1 MASRQCLG
9 LLHTL
14 DILYTCRFGNSYTVA
29 DQAAPSCTSSCPA
42 GHYCGKQ
49 TVSPAPCRGGTY
61 CPEGSAS
68 ETACPAGT
76 YSPAELATS
85 DKACLD
91 CGLGTFCPEKSKQ
104 PQPCYAGTYANESRL
119 SACYACASGTYQ
131 TKQNQT
137 ECEVCEAGSY
147 CEKQPDSQ
155 GALTP
160 TKCAAGTFSNR
171 LDLGNATGCEDCTI
185 GFYCEAGATQ
195 PVPCPKGKVGI
206 APNLVEE
213 AFCITCTGET
223 TSLPGTTSCAFCVED
238 FYASSLI
245 DGTVAKVQCAPCLE
259 PKDGAECSET
269 TVSGAG
275 GDSLTHGSTSLATVR
290 INPKYWRL
298 GANSTILSMCL
309 ESADGSSSCVGGS
322 NAGGEDDYK
331 KGYTGSGYC
340 KAGHTG
346 PLCQVCNTSD
356 FYFDAVEAME
366 CIQCPRVSERLDLPM
381 GLIGGLVATLLMAFT
396 IKRSSFPARFPQ
408 RSAGSSSN
416 CLSVH
421 ASRRCS
427 ERLRG
432 PIAQV
437 KRVVA
442 RIRQL
447 EIVPRC
453 KLLFT

>member
-1 MASRQCLG
+1 MR
-9 LLHTL
+9 
-14 DILYTCRFGNSYTVA
+14 Y
-29 DQAAPSCTSSCPA
+29 QAAPSCEGSCPV
-42 GHYCGKQ
+42 GYYCGKQ
-49 TVSPAPCRGGTY
+49 TVSPVPCQAGTF
-61 CPEGSAS
+61 CPEESAA

-76 YSPAELATS
+76 YSNVSTNFAYNKSEHARTLGQLATS

-91 CGLGTFCPEKSKQ
+91 CGIGTFCPEKSKK
-104 PQPCYAGTYANESRL
+104 PTVCAPGTYGNVPKL
-119 SACYACASGTYQ
+119 QACYACGEGTFQEKSGQ
-131 TKQNQT
+131 IACKI
-137 ECEVCEAGSY
+137 CEPGSY
-147 CEKQPDSQ
+147 CQK
-155 GALTP
+155 GAVTP
-160 TKCAAGTFSNR
+160 TECAAGRFS
-171 LDLGNATGCEDCTI
+171 NATGLSSADQCETCTA
-185 GFYCEAGATQ
+185 GFYCERGAIQ
-195 PVPCPKGKVGI
+195 PTPCPMGKVGTE
-206 APNLVEE
+206 PNLVEE
-213 AFCITCTGET
+213 AQCTTCPGET
-223 TSLPGTTSCAFCVED
+223 TCLPGTTSCTFCAGG
-238 FYASSLI
+238 FYESGEIS
-245 DGTVAKVQCAPCLE
+245 GPVAKVECAPCLE
-259 PKDGAECSET
+259 PDDGANCSEIT
-269 TVSGAG
+269 TSGN
-275 GDSLTHGSTSLATVR
+275 DSLTHGSTSLATIR
-290 INPKYWRL
+290 IKPKYWRL
-298 GANSTILSMCL
+298 SANSTTLSMCL

-322 NAGGEDDYK
+322 DAGDENDHK
-331 KGYTGSGYC
+331 PQYTGSGYC

-366 CIQCPRVSERLDLPM
+366 CIQCPRVSERLHLPM

>member
-1 MASRQCLG
+1 M
-9 LLHTL
+9 
-14 DILYTCRFGNSYTVA
+14 A
-29 DQAAPSCTSSCPA
+29 DQAGPSCTNSCPA
-42 GHYCGKQ
+42 GHFCGKH

-76 YSPAELATS
+76 YSPTELAKS
-85 DKACLD
+85 DEVCLD

-104 PQPCYAGTYANESRL
+104 PTACAPGTYGNESRL
-119 SACYACASGTYQ
+119 QACYACASGTFQ
-131 TKQNQT
+131 GLTNQT
-137 ECEVCEAGSY
+137 ACEACEPGSY
-147 CEKQPDSQ
+147 CEK
-155 GALTP
+155 GASKP
-160 TKCAAGTFSNR
+160 TECAAGSFSNAT
-171 LDLGNATGCEDCTI
+171 DLSSAGECLTCTA
-185 GFYCEAGATQ
+185 GYYCAKGALNSI
-195 PVPCPKGKVGI
+195 PCPMGKVGI
-206 APNLVEE
+206 GILTAE
-213 AFCITCTGET
+213 AFCTTCPSET
-223 TSLPGTTSCAFCVED
+223 TSLPGMTSCTFCARG
-238 FYASSLI
+238 FYESAKT
-245 DGTVAKVQCAPCLE
+245 DGPVAKVECVPCLE
-259 PKDGAECSET
+259 PDDGTSCSEIT
-269 TVSGAG
+269 TSGN
-275 GDSLTHGSTSLATVR
+275 DSLTHGSTSLATIR
-290 INPKYWRL
+290 IKPKYWRL
-298 GANSTILSMCL
+298 SANSTTLSMCL

-322 NAGGEDDYK
+322 EAGDENDHK
-331 KGYTGSGYC
+331 PQYTGSGYC

-366 CIQCPRVSERLDLPM
+366 CIQCPRVSERLHLPM